1 MAGGREASG
10 GDLKARRHPCR
21 CLSAA
26 ASQAFGTWG
35 FKLVGLSVRRSFRR
49 TSAAKLRVPS
59 SKVNERLQHMT
70 HDMVVLGVHPRPE
83 TDGSK

>member
-1 MAGGREASG
+1 MKRVEEISKLVDILADVFQPQRARLLAHGASS
-10 GDLKARRHPCR
+10 
-21 CLSAA
+21 LSA
-26 ASQAFGTWG
+26 F
-35 FKLVGLSVRRSFRR
+35 LSGEVSGARV
-49 TSAAKLRVPS
+49 AAKLRVPS